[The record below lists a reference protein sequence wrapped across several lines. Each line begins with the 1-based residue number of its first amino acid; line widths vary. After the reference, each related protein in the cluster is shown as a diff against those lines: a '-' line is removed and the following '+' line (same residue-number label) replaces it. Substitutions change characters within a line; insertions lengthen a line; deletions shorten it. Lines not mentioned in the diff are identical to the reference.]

1 MDISSVIPPI
11 LVTLNAL
18 SASLVGTGYF
28 NIRKGNKTIHKAC
41 MSGALA
47 VSAVFM
53 IIYLYYH
60 TTVGFIPFAGKGNVR
75 YVYFPLLTSHVILAT
90 LVLPMILTSAGLALV
105 GKFAQHK
112 RIARW
117 TVPVWL
123 YVSITG
129 IIIYIMSYHIY
140 PK

>member
-1 MDISSVIPPI
+1 MITTSVIPSI
-11 LVTLNAL
+11 LVTLNVL
-18 SASLVGTGYF
+18 SASLVSIGYI
-28 NIRKGNKTIHKAC
+28 NIRKGNKTFHKAC
-41 MSGALA
+41 MIGAVT
-47 VSAVFM
+47 VSAIFM

-60 TTVGFIPFAGKGNVR
+60 ATVGFIPFAGEGNIR
-75 YVYFPLLTSHVILAT
+75 YVYFPLLTSHVILAA
-90 LVLPMILTSAGLALV
+90 LVLPMVLTSAGLALM
-105 GKFAQHK
+105 GKFPKHK

-129 IIIYIMSYHIY
+129 IIIYVMSYHIY

>member
-1 MDISSVIPPI
+1 M
-11 LVTLNAL
+11 
-18 SASLVGTGYF
+18 VGAIT
-28 NIRKGNKTIHKAC
+28 
-41 MSGALA
+41 

-53 IIYLYYH
+53 VTYLYYH
-60 TTVGFIPFAGKGNVR
+60 TTVGFIPFAGEGSIR

-90 LVLPMILTSAGLALV
+90 LVLPMVLTSAGFALM
-105 GKFAQHK
+105 GKFTRHK

-129 IIIYIMSYHIY
+129 IIIYVMSYHIY